1 MEKNKLTISRTGLW
15 SMVAILIIVSS
26 IAHPAGSA
34 SDPRADILKRMDE
47 RSEHYGDLSRRIW
60 EFAEVGYKENRS
72 ADLLKAELRS
82 AGFRIEEKIAGI
94 PTAFTATYGSGKPVI
109 GILGEYD
116 ALPGLSQDSTPE
128 KKPVSE
134 GAPGHGCGHNLFG
147 VASAF
152 AAITVKDHVVEK
164 KLPGTIRFYGTPA
177 EEGGSGKVFMSR
189 AGVFN
194 DCDAVLVWHPS
205 DQNRASMASSL
216 ANISAKFRFYGKASH
231 AAGSPDKGRSA
242 LDAVVLAAHA
252 IDLLREHVPQ
262 TTRIHYIITQGGAAP
277 NIVPDF
283 SEIYVYA
290 RHPAMLE
297 LDGIWERILRCIEAG
312 ALATE
317 TRFEKEIISSVY
329 NLMPNEPLSRLYDQH
344 LRFIGGIRYT
354 PEEQAFAD
362 ALRGTLP
369 PGGVPDSQA
378 EIQAIGSGSGYGS
391 TDVGDV
397 SWIVP
402 TAEFNAATYVPG
414 TPAHSWQAVA
424 CAGSSIGRKGMVL
437 AAKTLALSGI
447 DLFRDPKLV
456 AAVRTDFEKR
466 RAGIEYRS
474 RIPADQ
480 KPSLNYRDK

>member
-1 MEKNKLTISRTGLW
+1 MITLVQG
-15 SMVAILIIVSS
+15 A
-26 IAHPAGSA
+26 AH
-34 SDPRADILKRMDE
+34 RAADERSDILRRMDE
-47 RSEHYGDLSRRIW
+47 RSGHFGDLSRRIW
-60 EFAEVGYKENRS
+60 EHAEVGYKEFRS
-72 ADLLKAELRS
+72 SELLKSELRS
-82 AGFRIEEKIAGI
+82 ASFRIEENIAGI
-94 PTAFTATYGSGKPVI
+94 PTAFTASYGSGKPVI

-116 ALPGLSQDSTPE
+116 ALPGLSQDAIPE
-128 KKPVSE
+128 KKAIRA

-147 VASAF
+147 AASAF
-152 AAITVKDHVVEK
+152 AAITIRDYLAEK
-164 KLPGTIRFYGTPA
+164 KIPGTIRFYGTPA

-354 PEEQAFAD
+354 PEELAFAD